1 MDNVVVEEIR
11 KKYIEVFAKRANNDV
26 QMILNGFI
34 NKDCDLG
41 LFNMIINSIGFLKIL
56 SKERQDK
63 LMSLINRINVY
74 G

>member
-34 NKDCDLG
+34 NKDCNLE
-41 LFNMIINSIGFLKIL
+41 LFNMIINSIGYLKIL
-56 SKERQDK
+56 SKERQDR

>member
-1 MDNVVVEEIR
+1 MNDILVEEIR
-11 KKYIEVFAKRANNDV
+11 KKYTEVFVKKANNNV

-56 SKERQDK
+56 SKERQDR
-63 LMSLINRINVY
+63 LMSLINRISVY
-74 G
+74 E

>member
-41 LFNMIINSIGFLKIL
+41 LFNMIINSIGYLKIL

-63 LMSLINRINVY
+63 LMSLINRISVY

>member
-1 MDNVVVEEIR
+1 MDNIVVEEIR

-34 NKDCDLG
+34 NKGCDLG